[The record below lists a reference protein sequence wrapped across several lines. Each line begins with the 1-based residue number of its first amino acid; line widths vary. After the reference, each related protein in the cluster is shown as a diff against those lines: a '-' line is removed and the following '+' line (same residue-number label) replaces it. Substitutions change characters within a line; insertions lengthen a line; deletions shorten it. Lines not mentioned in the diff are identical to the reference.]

1 MIVKRADGYHLLSK
15 TKGKDGKHKNLG
27 GPYKTR
33 KEAVK
38 REQQVSYFK
47 HMNSIITKNKLTEK

>member
-15 TKGKDGKHKNLG
+15 DGSKNLG
-27 GPYKTR
+27 GPYETR